1 MDSEDSESL
10 LDANENN
17 EGKTVFKI
25 FIWGGLSSDIWSE
38 ILFYSDA
45 SAEP

>member
-1 MDSEDSESL
+1 MYSNFSIGE
-10 LDANENN
+10 
-17 EGKTVFKI
+17 VYI
-25 FIWGGLSSDIWSE
+25 SSDILLE